1 VRIVRALAVWE
12 ATGRSITSFQD
23 QAAPPT
29 LGEGAWAGFALT
41 PERAG
46 LYARIEARFDAMVRE
61 GAIEEVVGLIARRL
75 DPSLPVMKAHGV
87 PWLSAHIQ
95 GEMDLAE
102 AAALSVRDTRRY
114 AKRQFTWMAHQAGA
128 FLPVAAEGLD
138 ERVAVVRR
146 ALQG

>member
-1 VRIVRALAVWE
+1 MPRSANCDSVITGARYSAV
-12 ATGRSITSFQD
+12 
-23 QAAPPT
+23 
-29 LGEGAWAGFALT
+29 
-41 PERAG
+41 
-46 LYARIEARFDAMVRE
+46 
-61 GAIEEVVGLIARRL
+61 
-75 DPSLPVMKAHGV
+75 
-87 PWLSAHIQ
+87 LSAY
-95 GEMDLAE
+95 DLTDCGTTAE